1 MTSTPTGAHDQT
13 KGPGAGAWFDRW
25 ATQYDSE
32 RRLLISPFDAYY
44 QAAGEA
50 ASILPDGSVR
60 TVGSD
65 GGPVR
70 VLDLGAGTGLL
81 TAVLAAALPGAELT
95 LLDEAPAM
103 LAQAKDRL
111 ADIAD
116 RLTLTQGDLFDDF
129 PEGPFDV
136 IASGLAIHHLD
147 PADQARV
154 YATAREH
161 LAPGGVFVNAE
172 QLRGSQPWL
181 ETHFVE
187 REVAHAQAGG
197 FTDESLAQ
205 ARIRWSIDQHVDL
218 ETQLRWLHDAGFDT
232 VECVF
237 KSWRFAVVAGWRSP

>member
-1 MTSTPTGAHDQT
+1 MTSTTGAHDQT
-13 KGPGAGAWFDRW
+13 KGPGGAWFDRW

-44 QAAGEA
+44 AAAGEA
-50 ASILPDGSVR
+50 ASITPDGTPR
-60 TVGSD
+60 TAGAG

-81 TAVLAAALPGAELT
+81 TAVLAGALPNAELT
-95 LLDEAPAM
+95 LLDEAPGM
-103 LAQAKDRL
+103 LAQAKERL
-111 ADIAD
+111 ADIAG
-116 RLTLTQGDLFDDF
+116 RLTLIEGDLFTDF
-129 PEGPFDV
+129 PDGPFDV

-154 YATAREH
+154 YALAREH

-172 QLRGSQPWL
+172 QLRGSTPWL

-187 REVAHAQAGG
+187 REVVRAQAGG

-218 ETQLRWLHDAGFDT
+218 ETQLEWLHAAGYDT

-237 KSWRFAVVAGWRSP
+237 KSWRFAVVAGWRHP

>member
-1 MTSTPTGAHDQT
+1 MNTAPGAHDQT
-13 KGPGAGAWFDRW
+13 EGTGSGAWFDRW

-44 QAAGEA
+44 EAAAEA
-50 ASILPDGSVR
+50 ASILPDGTRR
-60 TVGSD
+60 TTGAG

-81 TAVLAAALPGAELT
+81 TAVLAAVLPDAELT

-103 LAQAKDRL
+103 LAQSKDRL

-116 RLTLTQGDLFDDF
+116 RLTLIEGDLFTDF

-147 PADQARV
+147 PPEQARV
-154 YATAREH
+154 YAMARER

-172 QLRGSQPWL
+172 QLRGSTPWL

-187 REVAHAQAGG
+187 REVVRAQAGG

-218 ETQLRWLHDAGFDT
+218 ETQLRWLHAAGYDS
-232 VECVF
+232 VECLF
-237 KSWRFAVVAGWRSP
+237 KSWRFAVVAGWRAA

>member
-1 MTSTPTGAHDQT
+1 MTSTTGAHDQ
-13 KGPGAGAWFDRW
+13 KGAGGAWFDRW

-44 QAAGEA
+44 AAAGEA
-50 ASILPDGSVR
+50 ASILPDGSPR
-60 TVGSD
+60 TAGAD

-81 TAVLAAALPGAELT
+81 TAVLAGALPGAELT
-95 LLDEAPAM
+95 LLDEAPGM

-111 ADIAD
+111 ADIEG
-116 RLTLTQGDLFDDF
+116 RLTLIEGDLFADF
-129 PEGPFDV
+129 PDGPFDV

-172 QLRGSQPWL
+172 QLRGSTPWL
-181 ETHFVE
+181 ETYFVE
-187 REVAHAQAGG
+187 REVVHARAGG
-197 FTDESLAQ
+197 FTEESEAQ

-218 ETQLRWLHDAGFDT
+218 ETQLGWLHAAGYDT

-237 KSWRFAVVAGWRSP
+237 KSWRFAVVAGWRSA

>member
-1 MTSTPTGAHDQT
+1 MTSTTGAHDQIES
-13 KGPGAGAWFDRW
+13 PGGGAWFDRW

-44 QAAGEA
+44 EAAAEA
-50 ASILPDGSVR
+50 ASILPDGSAR
-60 TVGSD
+60 AAGAD

-116 RLTLTQGDLFDDF
+116 RLTLIEGDLFADF

-147 PADQARV
+147 PRDQARV
-154 YATAREH
+154 YAMARER

-172 QLRGSQPWL
+172 QLRASTPWL

-187 REVAHAQAGG
+187 REVVRAQAGG

-218 ETQLRWLHDAGFDT
+218 ETQLQWLHAAGYDT

-237 KSWRFAVVAGWRSP
+237 KSWRFAVVAGWRNG

>member
-1 MTSTPTGAHDQT
+1 MTNTTTGAHHST
-13 KGPGAGAWFDRW
+13 EGPSGGAWFDRW

-44 QAAGEA
+44 AAAGEA
-50 ASILPDGSVR
+50 ASINPDGTRR
-60 TVGSD
+60 TTGAN

-81 TAVLAAALPGAELT
+81 TAVLADALPDAELT

-111 ADIAD
+111 SDIAD
-116 RLTLTQGDLFDDF
+116 RLTLIEGDLFTDF

-154 YATAREH
+154 YAIAREY

-172 QLRGSQPWL
+172 QLRGSTPWL

-187 REVAHAQAGG
+187 REVVHAQAGG
-197 FTDESLAQ
+197 FTDEALAQ

-218 ETQLRWLHDAGFDT
+218 ETQLRWLHDAGYDT

-237 KSWRFAVVAGWRSP
+237 KSWRFAVVAGWRAD